1 MVVVLVA
8 VEIARSGSLA
18 GHHHVVTTAVV
29 TVDVSDTAHDRQL
42 VGDGRDAWQDIGDLD
57 AGGLGR
63 DGVEVATDFRG
74 RVGLDVPH
82 VLMRLTAQSEQED
95 AVDVPDRFALR
106 LGERLLH
113 PQQLGQA
120 KATQAADG
128 KHFSPVQAVAVGR
141 EPGGGASG
149 GMGHCLD
156 PLETNVPVRGRVG
169 IVLVGECLEVP
180 VSVDKQEV
188 VGVQQCP

>member
-8 VEIARSGSLA
+8 VEIARPGTLA
-18 GHHHVVTTAVV
+18 GHHHVVTAAVV

-42 VGDGRDAWQDIGDLD
+42 VGDGGDAGQDIGDLD
-57 AGGLGR
+57 TGGLGR
-63 DGVEVATDFRG
+63 DGIEVAADFRG

-82 VLMRLTAQSEQED
+82 VLVRLTAESEQED
-95 AVDVPDRFALR
+95 TVDVPHRLALR

-120 KATQAADG
+120 EAAQTADG
-128 KHFSPVQAVAVGR
+128 EHFPPVQAVAVGR
-141 EPGGGASG
+141 EPGGGARG

-156 PLETNVPVRGRVG
+156 PLGTNVPVRGRVG
-169 IVLVGECLEVP
+169 IVQVGRCLEVP
-180 VSVDKQEV
+180 VSVDEQEV